1 MHILFFDTETTG
13 LPLWKEPSD
22 HPDQPHI
29 VDLAIELWSNGEM
42 ADSFDAIVN
51 PGVPIPDEIAEIHG
65 ITTERAIAEGIAK
78 ADAVNRFHAFV
89 RQADLIVG
97 HNVSFD
103 IRMMR
108 IETARVTGDKW
119 ENMLPTFCT
128 MRKTTNVCKI
138 PSAKPRHAQDWKW
151 PRLGEAVH
159 HMFGEEFEDAHRA
172 APDCAATRRIYF
184 ELQQRQ
190 LAA

>member
-29 VDLAIELWSNGEM
+29 VDLACELWLGDQM
-42 ADSFDAIVN
+42 AEALDVIVN
-51 PGVPIPDEIAEIHG
+51 PGVEIPEDVAAIHG

-78 ADAVNRFHAFV
+78 AEAVERFHDLV
-89 RQADLIVG
+89 KRADLLVG

-108 IETARVTGDKW
+108 IETARVTGEKW
-119 ENMLPTFCT
+119 DNPLPTFCT
-128 MRKTTNVCKI
+128 MRKATNHCKI
-138 PSAKPRHAQDWKW
+138 EKAKARFSGDWKW
-151 PRLGEAVH
+151 PNLGEAFLH
-159 HMFGEEFEDAHRA
+159 FTGEPFEDAHRA
-172 APDCAATRRIYF
+172 APDCAAARRIYF
-184 ELQQRQ
+184 TMQERA

>member
-1 MHILFFDTETTG
+1 MNILFFDTETTG

-29 VDLAIELWSNGEM
+29 VDLACELWAEGEM
-42 ADSFDAIVN
+42 TDSLDVIVN
-51 PGVPIPDEIAEIHG
+51 PGVAIPDEIAAIHG
-65 ITTERAIAEGIAK
+65 ITTERAVAEGIAK
-78 ADAVNRFHAFV
+78 ADAVARFHEFV
-89 RQADLIVG
+89 RRADLIVG
-97 HNVSFD
+97 HNISFD

-151 PRLGEAVH
+151 PRLGEAIQI
-159 HMFGEEFEDAHRA
+159 MFDEEFEDAHRA